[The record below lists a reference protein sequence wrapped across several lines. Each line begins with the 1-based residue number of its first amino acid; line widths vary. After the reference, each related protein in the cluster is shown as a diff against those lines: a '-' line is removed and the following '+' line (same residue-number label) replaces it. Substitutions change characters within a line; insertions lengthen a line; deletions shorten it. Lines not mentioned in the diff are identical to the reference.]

1 MSNDNPIEL
10 TPVTET
16 RSSAQD
22 LLPVIAKIED
32 ALVGEDQVLAFFSLL
47 AIAIVNQYPQMTDD
61 QISKGLD
68 RIAINITQ
76 MCQEYEFENKLRER
90 VAEQAAIKLAN

>member
-1 MSNDNPIEL
+1 MSNPIEL
-10 TPVTET
+10 TPTTEAKA
-16 RSSAQD
+16 SGQD

-47 AIAIVNQYPQMTDD
+47 AIAIVNQYPQMTDE

-90 VAEQAAIKLAN
+90 VTDAQFQKSAN

>member
-1 MSNDNPIEL
+1 MAVIEL
-10 TPVTET
+10 TPTTEART
-16 RSSAQD
+16 SGQD
-22 LLPVIAKIED
+22 LLPIIAKIED

-47 AIAIVNQYPQMTDD
+47 AIAIVNQYPQMTDE

-76 MCQEYEFENKLRER
+76 MCQEYEFENKLKER
-90 VAEQAAIKLAN
+90 VADQAVAKLAN

>member
-1 MSNDNPIEL
+1 MSNPIEL
-10 TPVTET
+10 TPTAEV
-16 RSSAQD
+16 RSSGQD

-47 AIAIVNQYPQMTDD
+47 AIAIVNQYPQMTDE
-61 QISKGLD
+61 QISKGLE

-76 MCQEYEFENKLRER
+76 MCQEYEFENKLKER
-90 VAEQAAIKLAN
+90 VADAAAIKLAN